1 MFVFIFTKYIST
13 WKMVLF
19 WSKDIIHIKTLEKDS
34 DKTRQ
39 NKQQV

>member
-1 MFVFIFTKYIST
+1 
-13 WKMVLF
+13 MVLF
-19 WSKDIIHIKTLEKDS
+19 WSKDITHIKTLEKDS